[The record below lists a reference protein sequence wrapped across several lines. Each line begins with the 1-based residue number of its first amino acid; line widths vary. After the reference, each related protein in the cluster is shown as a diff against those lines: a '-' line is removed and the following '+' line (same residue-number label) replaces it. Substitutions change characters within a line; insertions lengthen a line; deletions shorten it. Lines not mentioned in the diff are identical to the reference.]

1 MFAAASFPYS
11 KHERMTPERHARVE
25 IVCLCTGE
33 PWECS
38 GGYVTPGRR
47 RGLGERG
54 RSRGLRGSGLGGL
67 WSGRALGGK
76 HVQAARPCLCEEEKI
91 MWLFIISSW
100 LGCIELTIA
109 KLAAGC

>member
-47 RGLGERG
+47 RGLGDRG
-54 RSRGLRGSGLGGL
+54 RSRGLRESGLGGL
-67 WSGRALGGK
+67 WSGRALGSNRA
-76 HVQAARPCLCEEEKI
+76 QAARPCLCKEEKI
-91 MWLFIISSW
+91 M
-100 LGCIELTIA
+100 
-109 KLAAGC
+109 